1 MINKYAKQ
9 KAFKSTLVFM
19 PIVYLLNAVIN
30 PIISGESISGDKA
43 LKGIPLVLIAGV
55 IYFFILY
62 YFEKKYPKK

>member
-1 MINKYAKQ
+1 MQKEAKQ
-9 KAFKSTLVFM
+9 KALKSTLVFI
-19 PIVYLLNAVIN
+19 PILYLLNAVIN

-62 YFEKKYPKK
+62 YFEKNYPKN